1 MTKYQYFIVI
11 KQKYSNEYGFEDVS
25 VYETNSNFSF
35 KTNEE
40 KEAYKKEWRNLKWNG
55 YPIKISKRRTIRK

>member
-1 MTKYQYFIVI
+1 MTKYQYFKVI
-11 KQKYSNEYGFEDVS
+11 KQKYSSEYGFEDVS

-40 KEAYKKEWRNLKWNG
+40 RETFKSDLKEYKTLGYPVSVTRRRNL
-55 YPIKISKRRTIRK
+55 RK